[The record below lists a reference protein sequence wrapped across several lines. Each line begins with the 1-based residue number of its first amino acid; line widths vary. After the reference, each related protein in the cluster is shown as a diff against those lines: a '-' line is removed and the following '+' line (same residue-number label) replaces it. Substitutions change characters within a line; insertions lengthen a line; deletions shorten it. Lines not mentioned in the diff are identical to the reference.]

1 MENIDKFNL
10 IWSAICFAFIAILA
24 FIFKDAN
31 VLWLLILWIIGIK
44 YESEGEKTDEE
55 NKVL

>member
-31 VLWLLILWIIGIK
+31 VLWLLILWIIGIE
-44 YESEGEKTDEE
+44 YESEGEKTDEK
-55 NKVL
+55 N